1 MRHLVNSLNCTGVTN
16 NSFFPRHLFNKLEV
30 GGFWFFLEKHP
41 LWQAAELSRGSR
53 RKQERRCD
61 LARRVGLQETQWPT
75 FSVSE
80 MPSDAQHCATLHRE
94 RGSTIYSGWPDI
106 EPRRGS
112 PTARPVSSLNTHRRT
127 VTHKGQAIK
136 ISECRALWL
145 TVVTMATR

>member
-1 MRHLVNSLNCTGVTN
+1 MSLIIHSSPDIYATN
-16 NSFFPRHLFNKLEV
+16 LRWEVLFFV
-30 GGFWFFLEKHP
+30 FLGKKNIRRDK
-41 LWQAAELSRGSR
+41 AAELPRGSR

-80 MPSDAQHCATLHRE
+80 MPSDAQHCAALHRE